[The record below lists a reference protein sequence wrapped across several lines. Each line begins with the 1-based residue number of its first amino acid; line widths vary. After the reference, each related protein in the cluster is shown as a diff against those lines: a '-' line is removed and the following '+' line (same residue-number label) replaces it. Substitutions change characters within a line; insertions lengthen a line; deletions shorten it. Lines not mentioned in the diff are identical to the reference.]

1 MDINSQQLEII
12 AETEFSLIKRYF
24 DMEQQQYIVLKETKG
39 NLDRFTRLLFER
51 EVGALRKLHHNHI
64 VQMYKFEFAA
74 GENGGQKGRI
84 FLEHISGET
93 LQTIDRSLIESV
105 DKIRI
110 IQQLV
115 DAVEAAHSQAILHR
129 DIKPYN
135 IMIVDYRHAKLIDF
149 GLSKIKG
156 MVTSDTTYK
165 YGSNHYTA
173 PEVGYHPE
181 NASFQSDIYSLG
193 ATIYFLLT
201 GSVPELPHKLQDSIS
216 RSSDIIPSLKEVL
229 IKAVNPELDE
239 RYETITDL
247 KRDLAQI
254 MGSLMS
260 DTKFSIMFT
269 HEMLEKAKRQ
279 KFVPK
284 GIHSDVF
291 IDQYLNKWFEKDIYG
306 FVDSKLEYGRLND
319 DDEVSFF
326 STDGYLLKG
335 LYREHDEYFLVHEIK
350 FIKQQ
355 TERTFYEKKYLRIA
369 GKPIFNHAALKHNT
383 QVVHHTIEIVNDLVD
398 HRTDYQSDASKQ
410 TEFEKFFGIWS
421 EYLENEKDL
430 LVSAAKTVEYLNYR
444 YNTEDHTTEF
454 ELKDTTIESLGFT
467 NETTIIFDPKLED
480 PNSKNRA
487 KIVVVGK
494 FKEITYQDDSVFLI
508 VESPKRVRGIPNSGK
523 LVEDYRF
530 KLTLID
536 KQMSAI
542 RALNSDEAVCNENL
556 RDIILGFET
565 PKSVE
570 GFNDI
575 DFFNKRLDG
584 NQKDSVKVALNTS
597 SIAVIQGPPGTGK
610 TTVIREFVNQIL
622 HRNNADISQE
632 KFKILI
638 VSQSHTAV
646 DNVLEGL
653 DFQQDISTKVIRIG
667 HDDNILP
674 AIRDKFSVS
683 NVRSLWAIETKEA
696 SNRKMNELISQ
707 HGIDTDELNRYV
719 ELHSQT
725 QRSEE
730 EELLIQQFEAK
741 YQDEPEKQRIIRTAT
756 IQRNW
761 IDRLGI
767 ASDSE
772 SRLIENAT
780 IVAGTCTGFNSNP
793 STRNMNFDYVIVDEG
808 AKASV
813 PELLIPL
820 LKGSRLI
827 LVGDHQQLPP
837 ILNTEAIKLTSDGK
851 QEDFESGIFKRL
863 YDSFPKSNRIRLTTQ
878 YRMHRT
884 IGDMISN
891 VFYGNEIQT
900 GIPDEERTHEL
911 QFYQGKQLIW
921 VSTSREYNRREQKHK
936 TQQNTNSFKNEKE
949 IQIIK
954 KMLWDIDEEETASG
968 YEIAVI
974 TGYSYQKSIIRD
986 FVARADFKNIKNI
999 EVNTVDAYQGKD
1011 KDIVIFSTVRS
1022 NKDNDIGFQKS
1033 AQRINVAL
1041 SRARRLLI
1049 IVGDKDH
1056 FIGNRLPTN
1065 KLPEID
1071 RYMSQKEGCE
1081 IIEYKEPSDARK

>member
-1 MDINSQQLEII
+1 MD
-12 AETEFSLIKRYF
+12 RY
-24 DMEQQQYIVLKETKG
+24 
-39 NLDRFTRLLFER
+39 TRLLFER
-51 EVGALRKLHHNHI
+51 EVGALRRLHHNHI
-64 VQMYKFEFAA
+64 IQMYDFEFLP
-74 GENGGQKGRI
+74 GENGGKKGRI
-84 FLEHISGET
+84 FLEHISGEN
-93 LQTIDRSLIESV
+93 LQTIDRSLIEYV

-110 IQQLV
+110 IQQLI

-129 DIKPYN
+129 DIKPSN
-135 IMIVDYRHAKLIDF
+135 IMIVEHRQAKLIDF

-156 MVTSDTTYK
+156 MVTGETIYK
-165 YGSNHYTA
+165 FGSNHYSA

-193 ATIYFLLT
+193 ATIYFFLT
-201 GSVPELPHKLQDSIS
+201 GCVPDLPENLKVSIS
-216 RSSDIIPSLKEVL
+216 QSSDITPPLKNIL
-229 IKAVNPELDE
+229 MKAVETDLKA

-254 MGSLMS
+254 IDSLLS
-260 DTKFSIMFT
+260 VTKFSIKFPL
-269 HEMLEKAKRQ
+269 ELLEKARSLR
-279 KFVPK
+279 FVPRYVK
-284 GIHSDVF
+284 LNEF
-291 IDQYLNKWFEKDIYG
+291 IDQFLNKWFEKDIYG
-306 FVDSKLEYGRLND
+306 FVDSKLESGRLENG
-319 DDEVSFF
+319 DEVSFF

-335 LYREHDEYFLVHEIK
+335 VYQDYDEHFLVNDIK
-350 FIKQQ
+350 FLKQ
-355 TERTFYEKKYLRIA
+355 TERSRYEKMYLRIA
-369 GKPIFNHAALKHNT
+369 GKPIFNHSMNQST
-383 QVVHHTIEIVNDLVD
+383 QMDFQTYEVVNDLVD
-398 HRTDYQSDASKQ
+398 HRIDYQSDASKQ
-410 TEFEKFFGIWS
+410 TEFEKFFGIWLD
-421 EYLENEKDL
+421 YLDKEKDL
-430 LVSAAKTVEYLNYR
+430 LISAAKSLDYMRYR
-444 YNTEDHTTEF
+444 YNTEDQTVEF
-454 ELKDTTIESLGFT
+454 ELLDTTVESLGFT
-467 NETTIIFDPKLED
+467 NETTIIFDPRLED
-480 PNSKNRA
+480 PDRKYRT
-487 KIVVVGK
+487 KPVVIGK
-494 FKEITYQDDSVFLI
+494 FKEITYQDDTVYL
-508 VESPKRVRGIPNSGK
+508 VVKSPNKINGIPRSGK

-530 KLTLID
+530 KINLLD

-542 RALNSDEAVCNENL
+542 RALKNDEAMCNENL

-565 PKSVE
+565 PKSI
-570 GFNDI
+570 GSFNNI
-575 DFFNKRLDG
+575 NFFNERLDS

-622 HRNNADISQE
+622 NRNNVDISQE

-653 DFQQDISTKVIRIG
+653 HFPQDFSTKVIRIG
-667 HDDNILP
+667 LDENILP
-674 AIRDKFSVS
+674 AIRDKYSVS
-683 NVRSLWAIETKEA
+683 NARNLWANETKQA
-696 SNRKMNELISQ
+696 SCRKMKNLATQYE
-707 HGIDTDELNRYV
+707 IDPDELKQYV
-719 ELHSQT
+719 EMKSQPSH
-725 QRSEE
+725 SEE
-730 EELLIQQFEAK
+730 EELLIQQFESK
-741 YQDEPEKQRIIRTAT
+741 YMGEPEKQRIIRTAI
-756 IQRNW
+756 IQNNW
-761 IDRLGI
+761 INRLGI
-767 ASDSE
+767 ANDTE

-837 ILNTEAIKLTSDGK
+837 VLNTEAIKLTSHGK
-851 QEDFESGIFKRL
+851 QEDFENGMFKRL
-863 YDSFPKSNRIRLTTQ
+863 YDNFPKSNRIRLTTQ

-884 IGDMISN
+884 IGDMISR

-900 GIPDEERTHEL
+900 GIPNDERTHEL
-911 QFYQGKQLIW
+911 ELYQGKQLIW
-921 VSTSREYNRREQKHK
+921 VSTSKVWNRRERRHQTHQDQK
-936 TQQNTNSFKNEKE
+936 TYKNEKE

-954 KMLWDIDEEETASG
+954 QKLWDIDKEEAARG

-986 FVARADFKNIKNI
+986 FVARADFKNICNI

-1022 NKDNDIGFQKS
+1022 NTKNDIGFQKS

-1041 SRARRLLI
+1041 SRARRLLV

-1056 FIGNRLPTN
+1056 FMRNRQPTN
-1065 KLPEID
+1065 KLPEIV
-1071 RYMSQKEGCE
+1071 RYMSQTDGCE
-1081 IIEYKEPSDARK
+1081 IIEYKEPGHARK

>member
-1 MDINSQQLEII
+1 
-12 AETEFSLIKRYF
+12 
-24 DMEQQQYIVLKETKG
+24 
-39 NLDRFTRLLFER
+39 
-51 EVGALRKLHHNHI
+51 
-64 VQMYKFEFAA
+64 
-74 GENGGQKGRI
+74 
-84 FLEHISGET
+84 
-93 LQTIDRSLIESV
+93 
-105 DKIRI
+105 
-110 IQQLV
+110 
-115 DAVEAAHSQAILHR
+115 
-129 DIKPYN
+129 
-135 IMIVDYRHAKLIDF
+135 
-149 GLSKIKG
+149 
-156 MVTSDTTYK
+156 
-165 YGSNHYTA
+165 
-173 PEVGYHPE
+173 
-181 NASFQSDIYSLG
+181 
-193 ATIYFLLT
+193 
-201 GSVPELPHKLQDSIS
+201 
-216 RSSDIIPSLKEVL
+216 
-229 IKAVNPELDE
+229 
-239 RYETITDL
+239 
-247 KRDLAQI
+247 
-254 MGSLMS
+254 
-260 DTKFSIMFT
+260 
-269 HEMLEKAKRQ
+269 
-279 KFVPK
+279 
-284 GIHSDVF
+284 
-291 IDQYLNKWFEKDIYG
+291 
-306 FVDSKLEYGRLND
+306 
-319 DDEVSFF
+319 
-326 STDGYLLKG
+326 
-335 LYREHDEYFLVHEIK
+335 
-350 FIKQQ
+350 
-355 TERTFYEKKYLRIA
+355 
-369 GKPIFNHAALKHNT
+369 
-383 QVVHHTIEIVNDLVD
+383 
-398 HRTDYQSDASKQ
+398 
-410 TEFEKFFGIWS
+410 
-421 EYLENEKDL
+421 
-430 LVSAAKTVEYLNYR
+430 
-444 YNTEDHTTEF
+444 
-454 ELKDTTIESLGFT
+454 
-467 NETTIIFDPKLED
+467 
-480 PNSKNRA
+480 
-487 KIVVVGK
+487 
-494 FKEITYQDDSVFLI
+494 
-508 VESPKRVRGIPNSGK
+508 
-523 LVEDYRF
+523 
-530 KLTLID
+530 
-536 KQMSAI
+536 MSAI
-542 RALNSDEAVCNENL
+542 RALNSDEAICNENL

-565 PKSVE
+565 PKSVG
-570 GFNDI
+570 GFNDVN
-575 DFFNKRLDG
+575 FFNKRLDE

-632 KFKILI
+632 KYKILI

-667 HDDNILP
+667 QDDNILP

-719 ELHSQT
+719 EIHSQT
-725 QRSEE
+725 HRSEE
-730 EELLIQQFEAK
+730 EELLIQQFETK

-756 IQRNW
+756 VQRNW

-837 ILNTEAIKLTSDGK
+837 VLNTDAIKLTSDGK

-884 IGDMISN
+884 IGDMISS

-911 QFYQGKQLIW
+911 QLYQGKQLIW
-921 VSTSREYNRREQKHK
+921 VSTSREYNRREQRHK
-936 TQQNTNSFKNEKE
+936 TQQNTNSYKNEKE

-954 KMLWDIDEEETASG
+954 QMLWDIDKEESACW

-1011 KDIVIFSTVRS
+1011 KDIVIYSTVRS

-1056 FIGNRLPTN
+1056 FMGNRQPTN

>member
-1 MDINSQQLEII
+1 MEISSLRRLEQI
-12 AETEFSLIKRYF
+12 AETEFSLITRFY
-24 DMEQQQYIVLKETKG
+24 DEAQERYIVLKETKG
-39 NLDRFTRLLFER
+39 NLDRYTRLLFER
-51 EVGALRKLHHNHI
+51 EVGALRRLHHNHI
-64 VQMYKFEFAA
+64 IQMYDFEFLP
-74 GENGGQKGRI
+74 GENGGKKGRI
-84 FLEHISGET
+84 FLEHISGEN
-93 LQTIDRSLIESV
+93 LQTIDRSLIEYV

-110 IQQLV
+110 IQQLI

-129 DIKPYN
+129 DIKPSN
-135 IMIVDYRHAKLIDF
+135 IMIVEHRQAKLIDF

-156 MVTSDTTYK
+156 MVTGETIYK
-165 YGSNHYTA
+165 FGSNHYSA

-193 ATIYFLLT
+193 ATIYFFLT
-201 GSVPELPHKLQDSIS
+201 GCVPDLPENLKVSIS
-216 RSSDIIPSLKEVL
+216 QSSDITPPLKNIL
-229 IKAVNPELDE
+229 MKAVETDLKA

-254 MGSLMS
+254 IDSLLS
-260 DTKFSIMFT
+260 VTKFSIKFPL
-269 HEMLEKAKRQ
+269 ELLEKARSLR
-279 KFVPK
+279 FVPRYVK
-284 GIHSDVF
+284 LNEF
-291 IDQYLNKWFEKDIYG
+291 IDQFLNKWFEKDIYG
-306 FVDSKLEYGRLND
+306 FVDSKLESGRLENG
-319 DDEVSFF
+319 DEVSFF

-335 LYREHDEYFLVHEIK
+335 VYQDYDEHFLVNDIK
-350 FIKQQ
+350 FLKQ
-355 TERTFYEKKYLRIA
+355 TERSRYEKMYLRIA
-369 GKPIFNHAALKHNT
+369 GKPIFNHSMNQST
-383 QVVHHTIEIVNDLVD
+383 QMDFQTYEVVNDLVD
-398 HRTDYQSDASKQ
+398 HRIDYQSDASKQ
-410 TEFEKFFGIWS
+410 TEFEKFFGIWLD
-421 EYLENEKDL
+421 YLDKEKDL
-430 LVSAAKTVEYLNYR
+430 LISAAKSLDYMRYR
-444 YNTEDHTTEF
+444 YNTEDQTVEF
-454 ELKDTTIESLGFT
+454 ELLDTTVESLGFT
-467 NETTIIFDPKLED
+467 NETTIIFDPRLED
-480 PNSKNRA
+480 PDRKYRT
-487 KIVVVGK
+487 KPVVIGK
-494 FKEITYQDDSVFLI
+494 FKEITYQDDTVYL
-508 VESPKRVRGIPNSGK
+508 VVKSPNKINGIPRSGK

-530 KLTLID
+530 KINLLD

-542 RALNSDEAVCNENL
+542 RALKNDEAMCNENL

-565 PKSVE
+565 PKSI
-570 GFNDI
+570 GSFNNI
-575 DFFNKRLDG
+575 NFFNERLDS

-622 HRNNADISQE
+622 NRNNVDISQE

-653 DFQQDISTKVIRIG
+653 HFPQDFSTKVIRIG
-667 HDDNILP
+667 LDENILP
-674 AIRDKFSVS
+674 AIRDKYSVS
-683 NVRSLWAIETKEA
+683 NARNLWANETKQA
-696 SNRKMNELISQ
+696 SCRKMKDLATQYE
-707 HGIDTDELNRYV
+707 IDPDELKQYV
-719 ELHSQT
+719 EMKSQPSH
-725 QRSEE
+725 SEE
-730 EELLIQQFEAK
+730 EELLIQQFESK
-741 YQDEPEKQRIIRTAT
+741 YMGEPEKQRIIRTAI
-756 IQRNW
+756 IQNNW
-761 IDRLGI
+761 INRLGI
-767 ASDSE
+767 ANDTE

-837 ILNTEAIKLTSDGK
+837 VLNTEAIKLTSHGK
-851 QEDFESGIFKRL
+851 QEDFENGMFKRL
-863 YDSFPKSNRIRLTTQ
+863 YDNFPKSNRIRLTTQ

-884 IGDMISN
+884 IGDMISR

-900 GIPDEERTHEL
+900 GIPNDERTHEL
-911 QFYQGKQLIW
+911 ELYQGKQLIW
-921 VSTSREYNRREQKHK
+921 VSTSKVWNRRERRHQTHQDQK
-936 TQQNTNSFKNEKE
+936 TYKNEKE

-954 KMLWDIDEEETASG
+954 QKLWDIDKEEAARG

-986 FVARADFKNIKNI
+986 FVARADFKNICNI

-1022 NKDNDIGFQKS
+1022 NTKNDIGFQKS

-1041 SRARRLLI
+1041 SRARRLLV

-1056 FIGNRLPTN
+1056 FMRNRQPTN
-1065 KLPEID
+1065 KLPEIV
-1071 RYMSQKEGCE
+1071 RYMSQTDGCE
-1081 IIEYKEPSDARK
+1081 IIEYKEPSHARK

>member
-1 MDINSQQLEII
+1 MEINSLRRLEQI
-12 AETEFSLIKRYF
+12 AETEFSLITRFY
-24 DMEQQQYIVLKETKG
+24 DEAQERYIVLKETKG
-39 NLDRFTRLLFER
+39 NLDRYTRLLFER
-51 EVGALRKLHHNHI
+51 EVGALRRLHHNHI
-64 VQMYKFEFAA
+64 IQMYDFEFLP
-74 GENGGQKGRI
+74 GENGGKKGRI
-84 FLEHISGET
+84 FLEHISGEN
-93 LQTIDRSLIESV
+93 LQTIDRSLIEYV

-110 IQQLV
+110 IQQLI

-129 DIKPYN
+129 DIKPSN
-135 IMIVDYRHAKLIDF
+135 IMIVEHRQAKLIDF

-156 MVTSDTTYK
+156 MVTGETIYK
-165 YGSNHYTA
+165 FGSNHYSA

-193 ATIYFLLT
+193 ATIYFFLT
-201 GSVPELPHKLQDSIS
+201 GCVPDLPENLKVSIS
-216 RSSDIIPSLKEVL
+216 QSSDITPPLKNIL
-229 IKAVNPELDE
+229 MKAVETDLKA

-254 MGSLMS
+254 IDSLLS
-260 DTKFSIMFT
+260 VTKFSIKFPL
-269 HEMLEKAKRQ
+269 ELLEKARSLR
-279 KFVPK
+279 FVPRYVK
-284 GIHSDVF
+284 LNEF
-291 IDQYLNKWFEKDIYG
+291 IDQFLNKWFEKDIYG
-306 FVDSKLEYGRLND
+306 FVDSKLESGRLENG
-319 DDEVSFF
+319 DEVSFF

-335 LYREHDEYFLVHEIK
+335 VYQDYDEHFLVNDIK
-350 FIKQQ
+350 FLKQ
-355 TERTFYEKKYLRIA
+355 TERSRYEKMYLRIA
-369 GKPIFNHAALKHNT
+369 GKPIFNHSMNQST
-383 QVVHHTIEIVNDLVD
+383 QMDFQTYEVVNDLVD
-398 HRTDYQSDASKQ
+398 HRIDYQSDASKQ
-410 TEFEKFFGIWS
+410 TEFEKFFGIWLD
-421 EYLENEKDL
+421 YLDKEKDL
-430 LVSAAKTVEYLNYR
+430 LISAAKSLDYMRYR
-444 YNTEDHTTEF
+444 YNTEDQTVEF
-454 ELKDTTIESLGFT
+454 ELLDTTVESLGFT
-467 NETTIIFDPKLED
+467 NETTIIFDPRLED
-480 PNSKNRA
+480 PDRKYRT
-487 KIVVVGK
+487 KPVVIGK
-494 FKEITYQDDSVFLI
+494 FKEITYQDDTVYL
-508 VESPKRVRGIPNSGK
+508 VVKSPNKINGIPRSGK

-530 KLTLID
+530 KINLLD

-542 RALNSDEAVCNENL
+542 RALKNDEAMCNENL

-565 PKSVE
+565 PKSI
-570 GFNDI
+570 GSFNNI
-575 DFFNKRLDG
+575 NFFNERLDS

-622 HRNNADISQE
+622 NRNNVDISQE

-653 DFQQDISTKVIRIG
+653 HFPQDFSTKVIRIG
-667 HDDNILP
+667 LDENILP
-674 AIRDKFSVS
+674 AIRDKYSVS
-683 NVRSLWAIETKEA
+683 NARNLWANETKQA
-696 SNRKMNELISQ
+696 SCRKMKDLATQYE
-707 HGIDTDELNRYV
+707 IDPDELKQYV
-719 ELHSQT
+719 EMKSQPSH
-725 QRSEE
+725 SEE
-730 EELLIQQFEAK
+730 EELLIQQFESK
-741 YQDEPEKQRIIRTAT
+741 YMGEPEKQRIIRTAI
-756 IQRNW
+756 IQNNW
-761 IDRLGI
+761 INRLGI
-767 ASDSE
+767 ANDTE

-837 ILNTEAIKLTSDGK
+837 VLNTEAIKLTSHGK
-851 QEDFESGIFKRL
+851 QEDFENGMFKRL
-863 YDSFPKSNRIRLTTQ
+863 YDNFPKSNRIRLTTQ

-884 IGDMISN
+884 IGDMISR

-900 GIPDEERTHEL
+900 GIPNDERTHEL
-911 QFYQGKQLIW
+911 ELYQGKQLIW
-921 VSTSREYNRREQKHK
+921 VSTSKVWNRRERRHQTHQDQK
-936 TQQNTNSFKNEKE
+936 TYKNEKE

-954 KMLWDIDEEETASG
+954 QKLWDIDKEEAARG

-986 FVARADFKNIKNI
+986 FVARADFKNICNI

-1022 NKDNDIGFQKS
+1022 NTKNDIGFQKS

-1041 SRARRLLI
+1041 SRARRLLV

-1056 FIGNRLPTN
+1056 FMRNRQPTN
-1065 KLPEID
+1065 KLPEIV
-1071 RYMSQKEGCE
+1071 RYMSQTDGCE
-1081 IIEYKEPSDARK
+1081 IIEYKEPSHARK

>member
-1 MDINSQQLEII
+1 MEINSLRRLEQI
-12 AETEFSLIKRYF
+12 AETEFSLITRFY
-24 DMEQQQYIVLKETKG
+24 DEAQERYIVLKETKG
-39 NLDRFTRLLFER
+39 NLDRYTRLLFER
-51 EVGALRKLHHNHI
+51 EVGALRRLHHNHI
-64 VQMYKFEFAA
+64 IQMYDFEFLP
-74 GENGGQKGRI
+74 GENGGKKGRI
-84 FLEHISGET
+84 FLEHISGEN
-93 LQTIDRSLIESV
+93 LQTIDRSLIEYV

-110 IQQLV
+110 IQQLI

-129 DIKPYN
+129 DIKPSN
-135 IMIVDYRHAKLIDF
+135 IMIVEHRQAKLIDF

-156 MVTSDTTYK
+156 MVTGETIYK
-165 YGSNHYTA
+165 FGSNHYSA

-193 ATIYFLLT
+193 ATIYFFLT
-201 GSVPELPHKLQDSIS
+201 GCVPDLPENLKVSIS
-216 RSSDIIPSLKEVL
+216 QSSDITPPLKNIL
-229 IKAVNPELDE
+229 MKAVETDLKA

-254 MGSLMS
+254 IDSLLS
-260 DTKFSIMFT
+260 VTKFSIKFPL
-269 HEMLEKAKRQ
+269 ELLEKARSLR
-279 KFVPK
+279 FVPRYVK
-284 GIHSDVF
+284 LNEF
-291 IDQYLNKWFEKDIYG
+291 IDQFLNKWFEKDIYG
-306 FVDSKLEYGRLND
+306 FVDSKLESGRLENG
-319 DDEVSFF
+319 DEVSFF

-335 LYREHDEYFLVHEIK
+335 VYQDYDEHFLVNDIK
-350 FIKQQ
+350 FLKQ
-355 TERTFYEKKYLRIA
+355 TERSRYEKMYLRIA
-369 GKPIFNHAALKHNT
+369 GKPIFNHSMNQST
-383 QVVHHTIEIVNDLVD
+383 QMDFQTYEVVNDLVD
-398 HRTDYQSDASKQ
+398 HRIDYQSDASKQ
-410 TEFEKFFGIWS
+410 TEFEKFFGIWLD
-421 EYLENEKDL
+421 YLDKEKDL
-430 LVSAAKTVEYLNYR
+430 LISAAKSLDYMRYR
-444 YNTEDHTTEF
+444 YNTEDQTVEF
-454 ELKDTTIESLGFT
+454 ELLDTTVESLGFT
-467 NETTIIFDPKLED
+467 NETTIIFDPRLED
-480 PNSKNRA
+480 PDRKYRT
-487 KIVVVGK
+487 KPVVIGK
-494 FKEITYQDDSVFLI
+494 FKEITYQDDTVYL
-508 VESPKRVRGIPNSGK
+508 VVKSPNKINGIPRSGK

-530 KLTLID
+530 KINLLD

-542 RALNSDEAVCNENL
+542 RALKNDEAMCNENL

-565 PKSVE
+565 PKSI
-570 GFNDI
+570 GSFNNI
-575 DFFNKRLDG
+575 NFFNERLDS

-622 HRNNADISQE
+622 NRNNVDISQE

-653 DFQQDISTKVIRIG
+653 HFPQDFSTKVIRIG
-667 HDDNILP
+667 LDENILP
-674 AIRDKFSVS
+674 AIRDKYSVS
-683 NVRSLWAIETKEA
+683 NARNLWANETKQA
-696 SNRKMNELISQ
+696 SCRKMKNLATQYE
-707 HGIDTDELNRYV
+707 IDPDELKQYV
-719 ELHSQT
+719 EMKSQPSH
-725 QRSEE
+725 SEE
-730 EELLIQQFEAK
+730 EELLIQQFESK
-741 YQDEPEKQRIIRTAT
+741 YMGEPEKQRIIRTAI
-756 IQRNW
+756 IQNNW
-761 IDRLGI
+761 INRLGI
-767 ASDSE
+767 ANDTE

-837 ILNTEAIKLTSDGK
+837 VLNTEAIKLTSHGK
-851 QEDFESGIFKRL
+851 QEDFENGMFKRL
-863 YDSFPKSNRIRLTTQ
+863 YDNFPKSNRIRLTTQ

-884 IGDMISN
+884 IGDMISR

-900 GIPDEERTHEL
+900 GIPNDERTHEL
-911 QFYQGKQLIW
+911 ELYQGKQLIW
-921 VSTSREYNRREQKHK
+921 VSTSKVWNRRERRHQTHQDQK
-936 TQQNTNSFKNEKE
+936 TYKNEKE

-954 KMLWDIDEEETASG
+954 QKLWDIDKEEAARG

-986 FVARADFKNIKNI
+986 FVARADFKNICNI

-1022 NKDNDIGFQKS
+1022 NTKNDIGFQKS

-1041 SRARRLLI
+1041 SRARRLLV

-1056 FIGNRLPTN
+1056 FMRNRQPTN
-1065 KLPEID
+1065 KLPEIV
-1071 RYMSQKEGCE
+1071 RYMSQTDGCE
-1081 IIEYKEPSDARK
+1081 IIEYKEPSHARK

>member
-1 MDINSQQLEII
+1 MEFNSLRRQDQI
-12 AETEFSLIKRYF
+12 AETEFSLITRFY
-24 DMEQQQYIVLKETKG
+24 DEAQERYIVLKETKG
-39 NLDRFTRLLFER
+39 NLDRYTRLLFER
-51 EVGALRKLHHNHI
+51 EVGALRRLHHNHI
-64 VQMYKFEFAA
+64 IQMYDFEFLP
-74 GENGGQKGRI
+74 GEDGGNKGRI
-84 FLEHISGET
+84 FLEHISGEN
-93 LQTIDRSLIESV
+93 LQSIDRSLIEYS

-110 IQQLV
+110 ILQLV

-129 DIKPYN
+129 DIKPSN
-135 IMIVDYRHAKLIDF
+135 IMIVEHRQAKLIDF

-156 MVTSDTTYK
+156 MVTGETIYK
-165 YGSNHYTA
+165 FGSNLYSA

-193 ATIYFLLT
+193 ATIYFFLT
-201 GSVPELPHKLQDSIS
+201 GREPDLPEDLQVSIS
-216 RSSDIIPSLKEVL
+216 QSSDITPPLKNIL
-229 IKAVNPELDE
+229 MKAVEIDLKA

-247 KRDLAQI
+247 KRDLAKI
-254 MGSLMS
+254 IGTLMS
-260 DTKFSIMFT
+260 VTKFSIKFPL
-269 HEMLEKAKRQ
+269 EMLEKAKTL
-279 KFVPK
+279 KFVPRHIK
-284 GIHSDVF
+284 INEF

-306 FVDSKLEYGRLND
+306 FVDSKLESGRLENG
-319 DDEVSFF
+319 DEVSFF

-335 LYREHDEYFLVHEIK
+335 VYQDYDEHFLVNDIK
-350 FIKQQ
+350 FLKQ
-355 TERTFYEKKYLRIA
+355 TDRSRYEKMYLRIA
-369 GKPIFNHAALKHNT
+369 GKPIFSHSMNQSIQMDFQT
-383 QVVHHTIEIVNDLVD
+383 YEVVNDLVD
-398 HRTDYQSDASKQ
+398 HRIDYQSDASKQ
-410 TEFEKFFGIWS
+410 TEFEKIFGIWLD
-421 EYLENEKDL
+421 YLEKEKEL
-430 LVSAAKTVEYLNYR
+430 FVSAAKSLNYLSYS
-444 YNTEDHTTEF
+444 YNAEDQTMEF
-454 ELKDTTIESLGFT
+454 ELLDTTVENLGFT
-467 NETTIIFDPKLED
+467 NETNIIFDPRLEEPD
-480 PNSKNRA
+480 RKYKTKPVM
-487 KIVVVGK
+487 IGK
-494 FKEITYQDDSVFLI
+494 FKEITYQDDTVYL
-508 VESPKRVRGIPNSGK
+508 VVKSPKKNIGIPRSGK

-530 KLTLID
+530 KINLLD

-542 RALNSDEAVCNENL
+542 RTLKNDEAMCNENL

-565 PKSVE
+565 PKSI
-570 GFNDI
+570 GSFNNI
-575 DFFNKRLDG
+575 DFFNKRLDS

-622 HRNNADISQE
+622 NRNNVDITQE

-653 DFQQDISTKVIRIG
+653 HFPQDFSTKVIRIG
-667 HDDNILP
+667 LDENILP
-674 AIRDKFSVS
+674 AIRDKYSVS
-683 NVRSLWAIETKEA
+683 NARNLWANETKEA
-696 SNRKMNELISQ
+696 SNRKVIDLATQ
-707 HGIDTDELNRYV
+707 YGIDPDELRRYV
-719 ELHSQT
+719 EMHSQT
-725 QRSEE
+725 NRSEE
-730 EELLIQQFEAK
+730 DELLIQQFESK
-741 YQDEPEKQRIIRTAT
+741 YIDEPEKQRIIRTAI
-756 IQRNW
+756 IQNNW
-761 IDRLGI
+761 INRLGI

-837 ILNTEAIKLTSDGK
+837 VLNTEAIKLTSHGK
-851 QEDFESGIFKRL
+851 QEDFENGMFKRL
-863 YDSFPKSNRIRLTTQ
+863 YDNFPKSNRIRLTTQ

-884 IGDMISN
+884 IGDMISR

-900 GIPDEERTHEL
+900 GIPNDERTHEL
-911 QFYQGKQLIW
+911 KLYQGKQLIW
-921 VSTSREYNRREQKHK
+921 VSTSKVWNRRERRYQTHQDQK
-936 TQQNTNSFKNEKE
+936 TYKNEKE

-954 KMLWDIDEEETASG
+954 QMLWEIDKEEAARG

-986 FVARADFKNIKNI
+986 FVSRADFKNICNI

-1022 NKDNDIGFQKS
+1022 NTKNDIGFQKS

-1041 SRARRLLI
+1041 SRARRLLV

-1056 FIGNRLPTN
+1056 FMRNRQPTN
-1065 KLPEID
+1065 KLPEIV
-1071 RYMSQKEGCE
+1071 RYMSQTDGCE
-1081 IIEYKEPSDARK
+1081 IIEYKEPSHARK

>member
-1 MDINSQQLEII
+1 MEFNSLRRLEQI
-12 AETEFSLIKRYF
+12 AETEFSLITKFYDEAQER
-24 DMEQQQYIVLKETKG
+24 YIVLKETKG
-39 NLDRFTRLLFER
+39 HLDRYTRLLFER
-51 EVGALRKLHHNHI
+51 EVGALRRLHHNHI
-64 VQMYKFEFAA
+64 IQMYDFDFLPD
-74 GENGGQKGRI
+74 ENGGQKGRI
-84 FLEHISGET
+84 FLENISGEN
-93 LQTIDRSLIESV
+93 LQTIDRSLIEYS

-110 IQQLV
+110 ILQLI
-115 DAVEAAHSQAILHR
+115 DAVEVAHSQAILHR
-129 DIKPYN
+129 DIKPSN
-135 IMIVDYRHAKLIDF
+135 IMIVGHRQAKLIDF

-156 MVTSDTTYK
+156 MVTGETIYK
-165 YGSNHYTA
+165 LGSNHYSA

-193 ATIYFLLT
+193 ATIYFFLT
-201 GSVPELPHKLQDSIS
+201 GCEPDLPEDLQVSIS
-216 RSSDIIPSLKEVL
+216 QNFDITPPLKNILMRAVEADL
-229 IKAVNPELDE
+229 KA

-254 MGSLMS
+254 IGTLMS
-260 DTKFSIMFT
+260 VTKFSIKFPL
-269 HEMLEKAKRQ
+269 EMLEKAKTF
-279 KFVPK
+279 KFVPRHVK
-284 GIHSDVF
+284 LNEF
-291 IDQYLNKWFEKDIYG
+291 IDQYLNKWFEKDIFG
-306 FVDSKLEYGRLND
+306 FIDSKLESGRLETG
-319 DDEVSFF
+319 DEVSFF

-335 LYREHDEYFLVHEIK
+335 VYQDYDEYFLVNDIK
-350 FIKQQ
+350 FLKQ
-355 TERTFYEKKYLRIA
+355 TDRSRYEKMYLRIA
-369 GKPIFNHAALKHNT
+369 GKPIFNHSMNQSVQMDFKT
-383 QVVHHTIEIVNDLVD
+383 YEVVNDLVD
-398 HRTDYQSDASKQ
+398 HRIDYQSDASKQ
-410 TEFEKFFGIWS
+410 TEFEKIFGIWLD
-421 EYLENEKDL
+421 YLEKEKDL
-430 LVSAAKTVEYLNYR
+430 LVSAAKSLDYMSYR
-444 YNTEDHTTEF
+444 YNAEDQTMEF
-454 ELKDTTIESLGFT
+454 ELLDTTVESLGFT
-467 NETTIIFDPKLED
+467 NETTIIFDHRLEELD
-480 PNSKNRA
+480 RKYRTKP
-487 KIVVVGK
+487 VVIGK
-494 FKEITYQDDSVFLI
+494 FKEIAYQDDTVYL
-508 VESPKRVRGIPNSGK
+508 VVLSPKKINGIPRSGK

-530 KLTLID
+530 KINLLD

-542 RALNSDEAVCNENL
+542 RALKNDEAMCNENL

-565 PKSVE
+565 PKSL
-570 GFNDI
+570 GSFNNI
-575 DFFNKRLDG
+575 DFHNKRLDS

-622 HRNNADISQE
+622 NRNNVDISQE

-653 DFQQDISTKVIRIG
+653 HFPQDFGTKVIRIG
-667 HDDNILP
+667 LDENILP

-683 NVRSLWAIETKEA
+683 NARNLWAIETKEA
-696 SNRKMNELISQ
+696 SNRKMIDLAIQ
-707 HGIDTDELNRYV
+707 YGIDPDELKKYV

-725 QRSEE
+725 NRSVE
-730 EELLIQQFEAK
+730 EELLLQQFEFK
-741 YQDEPEKQRIIRTAT
+741 YLDEPEKQRIIRTT
-756 IQRNW
+756 IIQNNW
-761 IDRLGI
+761 ISRLGI

-837 ILNTEAIKLTSDGK
+837 VLNTEAIKLTSHGK
-851 QEDFESGIFKRL
+851 QEDFENGMFKRL
-863 YDSFPKSNRIRLTTQ
+863 YDNFPKSNRIRLTTQ

-884 IGDMISN
+884 IGDMISR
-891 VFYGNEIQT
+891 VFYGNKIQT

-911 QFYQGKQLIW
+911 NFFQGKQLIW
-921 VSTSREYNRREQKHK
+921 VSTSKVWNRRERRHQTHQDQK
-936 TQQNTNSFKNEKE
+936 TYKNEKE

-954 KMLWDIDEEETASG
+954 KMLWDIDKEEAAHG

-986 FVARADFKNIKNI
+986 FVARADFKNICNI

-1022 NKDNDIGFQKS
+1022 NTKNDIGFQKS

-1041 SRARRLLI
+1041 SRARKLLV

-1056 FIGNRLPTN
+1056 FTRNKQPTN
-1065 KLPEID
+1065 KLPEIV
-1071 RYMSQKEGCE
+1071 RYMSLTDGCE
-1081 IIEYKEPSDARK
+1081 IIEYKEPSYARK